1 MGHNDLV
8 VEASGI
14 SRENRRIVE
23 DLHRTFSEPF
33 TAAEAARRLD
43 LEPARARRLT
53 RYLADR
59 GWLDRVR
66 RGVYL
71 PVPLDSHR
79 SGRAHMDSWVVG
91 SSVFEPAYI
100 AGWSAA
106 EHWDLT
112 EQIFRSV
119 LMATSRRPRDRQPTV
134 GDTRFVLHTVPSSK
148 HVGLVPVWR
157 GGSRV
162 QVTDPAKTIVD
173 VLSDPRWGGG
183 IRLVSEMLDEYLRR
197 DDRDD
202 DKLVEYGDL
211 VGNGAMFKRLGYQ
224 LERSDLPAGALVDAC
239 RARRTTGINDLD
251 PSVNAGGPILSTWGI
266 RLNVELGRASAGS
279 A

>member
-1 MGHNDLV
+1 MGYNKFV
-8 VEASGI
+8 VEVSGI

-23 DLHRTFSEPF
+23 DLHRAFSEPF
-33 TAAEAARRLD
+33 TAADAARRLD

-66 RGVYL
+66 RGLYL

-79 SGRAHMDSWVVG
+79 PGRAHMDPWVVG
-91 SSVFEPAYI
+91 ASAFGPAYI

-119 LMATSRRPRDRQPTV
+119 LMATARRPRDRHPTV
-134 GDTRFVLHTVPSSK
+134 GGTRFVLHTVPSNK
-148 HVGLVPVWR
+148 HGGLVPVWR

-162 QVTDPAKTIVD
+162 HVTDPARTIVD
-173 VLSDPRWGGG
+173 VLADPSWGGG
-183 IRLVSEMLDEYLRR
+183 IRSVSEMLDEYLHR

-202 DKLVEYGDL
+202 DKLVEYGDI
-211 VGNGAMFKRLGYQ
+211 VGNGAMFKRLGYL
-224 LERSDLPAGALVDAC
+224 LERADLPAGPLVDSC
-239 RARRTTGINDLD
+239 RARRTSGINDLD
-251 PSVNAGGPILSTWGI
+251 PAVNAGGPILSTWGI
-266 RLNVELGRASAGS
+266 RRNVDLDRAGQRAV
-279 A
+279 

>member
-1 MGHNDLV
+1 MVDV
-8 VEASGI
+8 SGI

-23 DLHRTFSEPF
+23 DLHRAFSEPF
-33 TAAEAARRLD
+33 TAAEAAERLGLD
-43 LEPARARRLT
+43 SARARRLT

-66 RGVYL
+66 RGLYL

-79 SGRAHMDSWVVG
+79 SGRAHMDPWVVG
-91 SSVFEPAYI
+91 SSAFAPAYI

-119 LMATSRRPRDRQPTV
+119 LMATARRPRDRRPTV
-134 GDTRFVLHTVPSSK
+134 GNTRFVLHTVPSSK

-157 GGSRV
+157 NGSRV

-173 VLSDPRWGGG
+173 VLADPSWGGG
-183 IRLVSEMLDEYLRR
+183 IRSVSEMLDEYLHRN
-197 DDRDD
+197 DHDN

-211 VGNGAMFKRLGYQ
+211 VGNGAMFKRLGYL
-224 LERSDLPAGALVDAC
+224 LERTDPPAGALVDAC
-239 RARRTTGINDLD
+239 RARRSSGVNDLD
-251 PSVNAGGPILSTWGI
+251 PSVNADGPILSAWGI
-266 RLNVELGRASAGS
+266 RVNVDLGRAGARTG
-279 A
+279 

>member
-1 MGHNDLV
+1 MI
-8 VEASGI
+8 ESAGI
-14 SRENRRIVE
+14 SRENRRILE
-23 DLHRTFSEPF
+23 QLHRAFSEPF
-33 TAAEAARRLD
+33 TAAEAAERLR

-79 SGRAHMDSWVVG
+79 TGRAHMDPWVVG
-91 SSVFEPAYI
+91 TSIFEPAYI

-119 LMATSRRPRDRQPTV
+119 LMATSRRPRDRRPTL
-134 GDTRFVLHTVPSSK
+134 GGTRFVLHTVPPSK

-157 GGSRV
+157 NGSRI
-162 QVTDPAKTIVD
+162 QVTDPAKTIID

-183 IRLVSEMLDEYLRR
+183 IRSVAEMLDEYLHG
-197 DDRDD
+197 DHRDD
-202 DKLVEYGDL
+202 DTLVEYGDV
-211 VGNGAMFKRLGYQ
+211 VGNGATFKRLGYL
-224 LERSDLPAGALVDAC
+224 LERTQARANTLVDAC
-239 RARRTTGINDLD
+239 RARRSCGINDLD
-251 PSVNAGGPILSTWGI
+251 PSVRTGGPVLSAWGI
-266 RLNVELGRASAGS
+266 RLNVDLDHAGIGQ

>member
-1 MGHNDLV
+1 MIDP
-8 VEASGI
+8 AGI

-23 DLHRTFSEPF
+23 QLHRTFSEPF
-33 TAAEAARRLD
+33 TAADAAERLR

-79 SGRAHMDSWVVG
+79 SGEAHMDPWVVG
-91 SSVFEPAYI
+91 TSIYEPAYI

-119 LMATSRRPRDRQPTV
+119 LMATSRRPRDRRPTL
-134 GDTRFVLHTVPSSK
+134 GGTRFVLHTVPMSK
-148 HVGLVPVWR
+148 HFGLAPVWR
-157 GGSRV
+157 NGSRI
-162 QVTDPAKTIVD
+162 QVTDPAKTIID
-173 VLSDPRWGGG
+173 VLSDPSWGGG
-183 IRLVSEMLDEYLRR
+183 IRSVAEMLDEYLHGDHRN
-197 DDRDD
+197 DDI
-202 DKLVEYGDL
+202 LIQYGDL
-211 VGNGAMFKRLGYQ
+211 VGNGATFKRLGYL
-224 LERSDLPAGALVDAC
+224 LERTRTQVDALVSAC
-239 RARRTTGINDLD
+239 RARRSSGINNLD
-251 PSVNAGGPILSTWGI
+251 PSVRIGGPILSSWGM
-266 RLNVELGRASAGS
+266 RLNVNLDRAGTV
-279 A
+279 

>member
-1 MGHNDLV
+1 MGYNEPV
-8 VEASGI
+8 VEVSGI

-23 DLHRTFSEPF
+23 ELHRTFSEPF
-33 TAAEAARRLD
+33 TAAEAAQRLD
-43 LEPARARRLT
+43 LDPARARRLT

-66 RGVYL
+66 RGLYL

-79 SGRAHMDSWVVG
+79 SGRAHMDPWVVG
-91 SSVFEPAYI
+91 SSVFGPAYI

-119 LMATSRRPRDRQPTV
+119 LMATSRHPKDRRPTV
-134 GDTRFVLHTVPSSK
+134 GDTRFVIHTVPSSK

-173 VLSDPRWGGG
+173 VLSDPSWGGG
-183 IRLVSEMLDEYLRR
+183 IRSVSEMLDEYLHRDHR
-197 DDRDD
+197 DDS
-202 DKLVEYGDL
+202 KLVDYGDL
-211 VGNGAMFKRLGYQ
+211 VGNGAMFKRLGYL
-224 LERSDLPAGALVDAC
+224 LERTEPRVGALVDAC
-239 RARRTTGINDLD
+239 RARRSRGINDLD
-251 PSVNAGGPILSTWGI
+251 PAVNAAGPILSTWGI
-266 RLNVELGRASAGS
+266 RLNVELGRSTTGS
-279 A
+279 G